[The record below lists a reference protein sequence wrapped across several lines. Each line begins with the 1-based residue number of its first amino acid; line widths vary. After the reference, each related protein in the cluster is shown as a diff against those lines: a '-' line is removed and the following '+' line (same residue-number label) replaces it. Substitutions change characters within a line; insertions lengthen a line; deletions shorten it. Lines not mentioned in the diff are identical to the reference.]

1 MVPCD
6 ICKGEKTI
14 ISRWTM
20 ETGGKKIRC
29 PGCMGRGEVPLSVI
43 RAKQKRR
50 LEESRAAQDS
60 PPEPSEP
67 QNPSENP
74 QPMPLTDRD
83 YYRGKHPAA
92 CTCAECDRRRLGNQG
107 RETQRGEE
115 QAPMYCAK
123 HRRTPT
129 NVRCG
134 SCDTPICPDCLVF
147 GPLGQRC
154 RDGCRN
160 PKPYRRPSVKQPA
173 QTTAPASPAPRSVRR
188 RSNEQ
193 TRAISRR
200 TKRRGFWGWI
210 KWPAAGLLVLAMLAT
225 VAAMGYHGG
234 SLPSAFT
241 MTTDDYRLLAACPT
255 EVEAFWE
262 FFRRPA
268 DDDYVSMSDRYGDDW
283 TEQICN
289 ASASQQ
295 QSMPTPDTQAMVQA
309 AIEATVQAVT
319 AADTTPPLA
328 AAATPSPTPD
338 TQAMVQA
345 AIEATVQ
352 AVISS
357 DTTPLPASAPAPPP
371 TAAPTNTPLPTPT
384 PTSTPL
390 PTATPTNTPTP
401 TATAVVHPSERHIEL
416 KRYML
421 DLINDERS
429 RTGVDP
435 VVLGDNIAAQ
445 LHAESSLDNCFS
457 SHWGVDGLKPYMR
470 YSLAGGQQSNG
481 ENGSG
486 LDYCIPASGRVGT
499 ILYRAIGSIEREVR
513 DTMEGWMRSPGH
525 RRNILDPWH
534 KKVNIGLAW
543 DRYNLFA
550 YQHFEGDYVEYG
562 QIPAIENGILTMSG
576 TVKNGAGFGSE
587 RDLGVQVYYDQP
599 PHTLTPGQVSRTYCY
614 DGGLLISALR
624 APLTGNWYYDE
635 DEFTWTHDKC
645 PDPYEVPANALAP
658 RSPDEA
664 HAFWEAAYRASQL
677 LPSAPIV
684 VPWITAFEWGTS
696 AHAFF
701 VRADLSNLLSRHGG
715 GVYSII
721 VWGVIAGER
730 VVISEYSI
738 FYGVTPPDTYDP
750 GRYD

>member
-1 MVPCD
+1 
-6 ICKGEKTI
+6 
-14 ISRWTM
+14 
-20 ETGGKKIRC
+20 
-29 PGCMGRGEVPLSVI
+29 
-43 RAKQKRR
+43 
-50 LEESRAAQDS
+50 
-60 PPEPSEP
+60 
-67 QNPSENP
+67 
-74 QPMPLTDRD
+74 
-83 YYRGKHPAA
+83 
-92 CTCAECDRRRLGNQG
+92 
-107 RETQRGEE
+107 
-115 QAPMYCAK
+115 
-123 HRRTPT
+123 
-129 NVRCG
+129 
-134 SCDTPICPDCLVF
+134 
-147 GPLGQRC
+147 
-154 RDGCRN
+154 
-160 PKPYRRPSVKQPA
+160 
-173 QTTAPASPAPRSVRR
+173 
-188 RSNEQ
+188 
-193 TRAISRR
+193 
-200 TKRRGFWGWI
+200 
-210 KWPAAGLLVLAMLAT
+210 MLAT

-262 FFRRPA
+262 FFRRPSQE
-268 DDDYVSMSDRYGDDW
+268 DYVPMSARYGDDW
-283 TEQICN
+283 AEQICN

-309 AIEATVQAVT
+309 AIEATVQSIT
-319 AADTTPPLA
+319 AADTMPLPV

-357 DTTPLPASAPAPPP
+357 DTTPLPASAPALSPPSVPVSAPLP
-371 TAAPTNTPLPTPT
+371 TATPT

-401 TATAVVHPSERHIEL
+401 TPTAVVRPSERHIEL
-416 KRYML
+416 KLYML
-421 DLINDERS
+421 DLINDERA
-429 RTGVDP
+429 RAGVNP

-445 LHAESSLDNCFS
+445 LHAESSLANCHS
-457 SHWGVDGLKPYMR
+457 GHWGVDGLKPYMR
-470 YSLAGGQQSNG
+470 YSLAGGYQSNG

-486 LDYCIPASGRVGT
+486 LDYCIKASDR
-499 ILYRAIGSIEREVR
+499 YYAIGSVDQEIQE
-513 DTMEGWMRSPGH
+513 TMDGWMDSPGH
-525 RRNILDPWH
+525 RDNILDPWH

-543 DRYNLFA
+543 DRYNFFA

-562 QIPAIENGILTMSG
+562 QIPAIENGILIMSG
-576 TVKNGAGFGSE
+576 MVKNGAGFASE
-587 RDLGVQVYYDQP
+587 RDLGVQIYYDQP
-599 PHTLTPGQVSRTYCY
+599 THTLTPGQVSRTYCY

-624 APLTGNWYYDE
+624 EPLTGNWYYNE
-635 DEFTWTHDKC
+635 HEFTLTHETC
-645 PDPYEVPANALAP
+645 PDPYEVPADAPAP

-684 VPWITAFEWGTS
+684 VPWITAFEWRTS
-696 AHAFF
+696 ADAFF

-721 VWGVIAGER
+721 VWGVIDGED

-750 GRYD
+750 SRYD